1 VRVLVAEDDD
11 TLGAVLA
18 QGLRSRGY
26 VVDLVADGEAALS
39 YARCYEY
46 AVAVLDWL
54 IPRVS
59 GIDVVRQ
66 LRRTGARTPVL
77 MISGKGAPEDRVAG
91 LDAGADDYLVKP
103 FVFDELLARLRAL
116 QRRPPDV
123 LPPRLVVGDLEC
135 DPASREV
142 TFSGRRPALTS
153 TELSILE
160 TLMRFSPAV
169 AERRQIAQHVWTDE
183 VDTFSSNTIDV
194 HLARLRAKLSG
205 SRVRIQTVRGVGYR
219 IVADNGQRLAGRREL
234 ADRPEQEEA
243 FLATD
248 GRAGQHTGAEPQ
260 VRAEPPPCARRV
272 RSLEAPV
279 RQVLVAEA
287 PHEGAVRGP
296 RGGLVVLGGHHVE
309 DLAAPAAVPG
319 GRREP
324 ERRPLELGGDVQ
336 VDGHGRG
343 QPAAGVA
350 GAVDDLIAVGDPGP
364 QPLPRIVPVPDQPH
378 QLVVGEP
385 GVRQVEVPLVL
396 ADLRRVGGVQRAEGA
411 AGGGH

>member
-1 VRVLVAEDDD
+1 MRVLVAEDDD

-142 TFSGRRPALTS
+142 TFGGRRPALTS

-219 IVADNGQRLAGRREL
+219 IVADNGQRLAGRRERRHDRTSTSIGRPPAGRWVTAGMIVTGS
-234 ADRPEQEEA
+234 ADAGRSRTRCP
-243 FLATD
+243 AT
-248 GRAGQHTGAEPQ
+248 AST
-260 VRAEPPPCARRV
+260 VII
-272 RSLEAPV
+272 ST
-279 RQVLVAEA
+279 VA
-287 PHEGAVRGP
+287 
-296 RGGLVVLGGHHVE
+296 
-309 DLAAPAAVPG
+309 
-319 GRREP
+319 
-324 ERRPLELGGDVQ
+324 
-336 VDGHGRG
+336 GRG
-343 QPAAGVA
+343 WIGITTLSP
-350 GAVDDLIAVGDPGP
+350 
-364 QPLPRIVPVPDQPH
+364 PRT
-378 QLVVGEP
+378 
-385 GVRQVEVPLVL
+385 
-396 ADLRRVGGVQRAEGA
+396 
-411 AGGGH
+411 